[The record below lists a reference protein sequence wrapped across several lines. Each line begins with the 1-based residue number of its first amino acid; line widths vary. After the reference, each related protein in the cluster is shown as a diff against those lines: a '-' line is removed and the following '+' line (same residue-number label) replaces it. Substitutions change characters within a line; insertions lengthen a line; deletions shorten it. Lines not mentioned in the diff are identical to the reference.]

1 MMFSS
6 RFKGMKRVLAFVLI
20 LDALCINQNKSV
32 RMVLGDFENLQ
43 ENGSGKRNKGESEGN

>member
-1 MMFSS
+1 MFSS